1 MNPFIDDGGIVYGEK
16 FVGRREALGL
26 IEDRVVGG
34 LSCLA
39 IVGQGRMGKS
49 SLAYHALAHQRK
61 RLADQ
66 RRLVIWI
73 NLPGLQGRHDLF
85 RKLLRCARDELE
97 EFAPS
102 VLEEGRVQR
111 ILEQAQRNEI
121 EWLDLQ
127 EAVQQFF
134 KHLKQRRDWHVIII
148 LDEFDA
154 ARIVLRGDLQ
164 AFQTLRELA
173 YQPEWRVGLVTLSR
187 RSIKEIETQSSAIS
201 NLQGIFD
208 TYYLPRFSH
217 DELAELVK
225 RVERANIAHSEELI
239 KAVYARTGGHPYLS
253 VKLLS
258 QFVAQWL
265 ETHTLDIERAF
276 EHSQLTFIAYYDELM
291 RLLSEDESDRRL
303 LEIVCGPVIKATPTD
318 AREFEAYQ
326 LIRPVGDGYEGF
338 SDHFTQYLRAR
349 QYDVDLWSLWTQTE
363 RALRD
368 FIASRMQDRYGQD
381 WETKVVNEHGRL
393 AQIFN
398 KCRGRRKEARKFR
411 GQRASE
417 RLIDYADPW
426 DYWQI
431 IDLYWTSLGL
441 QGTES
446 EWEKRFK
453 LIQAV
458 RNPMA
463 HSSEHSLTDEAKK
476 EAEVYCRQLL
486 NEIQRAQEHHRKE

>member
-1 MNPFIDDGGIVYGEK
+1 MNPFIDDGGIVYSEK

-173 YQPEWRVGLVTLSR
+173 YQPEWRVSLVTLSR
-187 RSIKEIETQSSAIS
+187 RGIEEIETQSNAIS
-201 NLQGIFD
+201 NLQGIFH
-208 TYYLPRFSH
+208 TYYLPRFSL
-217 DELAELVK
+217 DELAELVN
-225 RVERANIAHSEELI
+225 RVERANIAYSKELAE
-239 KAVYARTGGHPYLS
+239 AVYARTGGHPHLS
-253 VKLLS
+253 AKLLS
-258 QFVAQWL
+258 RFVSQWL
-265 ETHTLDIERAF
+265 ETRTQDIERAF
-276 EHSQLTFIAYYDELM
+276 EHSQLDFTTYYDDLM

-303 LEIVCGPVIKATPTD
+303 LEIVCGPVIKATRTD
-318 AREFEAYQ
+318 ARKFEVYQ
-326 LIRPVGDGYEGF
+326 LIRPVGDGYQGF

-363 RALRD
+363 RTLRD

-381 WETKVVNEHGRL
+381 WETKVVNEYGEL
-393 AQIFN
+393 APIFD
-398 KCRGRRKEARKFR
+398 KCRDYRESARRFQ
-411 GQRASE
+411 GQRASG
-417 RLIDYADPW
+417 RLIDYAGPW

-431 IDLYWTSLGL
+431 IDLHWTSFKL
-441 QGTES
+441 QGTKP
-446 EWEKRFK
+446 EWKKRFE
-453 LIQAV
+453 LIRDV

-463 HSSEHSLTDEAKK
+463 HSSAHLLTHDEIKQ
-476 EAEVYCRQLL
+476 AEIYCKQLL
-486 NEIQRAQEHHRKE
+486 DEIQRVQEHHRK